1 MVHPSMS
8 GPVTSE
14 STPSEAQ
21 MKVCPSS
28 DNKIP
33 SSEETPEYES
43 T

>member
-8 GPVTSE
+8 GPVTSQ
-14 STPSEAQ
+14 TPSEAQ

-33 SSEETPEYES
+33 SSEETQAYES